1 MDTAPFEDI
10 SECQTLDAL
19 LRQKIVYLQLL
30 HGVVVAANEALTIAE
45 AMQRCLDQ
53 VCAHTGWPVGY
64 AYLPAEDVRGAMV
77 PRMFWHL
84 DDPGRFATFQ
94 AIMEGTCLA
103 PGGGLLEQVLTGGKP
118 AWIRDVT
125 EAPQVPWA
133 KHAAD
138 VGVKAGFAF
147 PVLVGAKVS
156 AVLEFFSTET
166 GEPEAALLD
175 VMAHMGTQLGR
186 VIERR
191 RAEETRAR
199 LAAIL
204 ESSDDAIIGTT
215 LDGTLVDWNTG
226 AERMYGYTRD
236 EVNGRPIAILVPS
249 DRLDEIA
256 EILARLRRG
265 ERVEDYETV
274 RVRQDGTLIDVS
286 LTFSPIL
293 DPTGH
298 MAGVSAITRDITR
311 RKRAEEALRKR
322 THDLGERIKE
332 LQCLYAIAAL
342 VAKPGSSLEEI
353 CQGIVEVMPLAWQ
366 YPEITCGRISLAGR
380 LFAMHGFTETMWKQ
394 GADICVCGDRVGALE
409 VYYLKEK
416 PACDEGPF
424 LKEERSLLNAIAEF
438 LGEAIERLWAEAAR
452 TRYAAQLQALAKA
465 SLAINSAMSLAEVM
479 KIVTEKARDIIGAH
493 QAVAGFTIDDN
504 WAQAIEAT
512 SFSDQYASYYG
523 YHARPDGSGIYRLVC
538 QTNRPM
544 RMTQTELEAHPAWRG
559 FGTAAGQHPPLR
571 GWLAAPLI
579 GRDDRNIGLI
589 QLSDRHEGDFTP
601 DDEAILVQLAQMA
614 SIAIEKTRLFE
625 EVHRSRE
632 QLQALSQRLLE
643 VQETERRS
651 IAREL
656 HDEIGQVLTGLKLT
670 LGMSAHVATGAADNG
685 LSYAQT
691 LVNDLIARVR
701 DLSLAL
707 RPAMLDDLGLLPALL
722 WLFERYSAQTNVQVD
737 CKHVGLEGRRFG
749 AAVETAAFRIVQE
762 ALTNVARHA
771 RVPSAIVRL
780 WADPNRLGVQ
790 IEDSGIG
797 FDPQA
802 TPAAS
807 SGLPGMRERA
817 SALGG
822 QLTIDSAPGSG
833 TRILAE
839 WPLNPKGKETT
850 WP

>member
-19 LRQKIVYLQLL
+19 LRQKIVSLQLL

-53 VCAHTGWPVGY
+53 VCAHTGWPIGH
-64 AYLPAEDVRGAMV
+64 AYLPAEDVTSEQA
-77 PRMFWHL
+77 PTTFWHL

-94 AIMEGTCLA
+94 TIIEGTCLT
-103 PGGGLLEQVLTGGKP
+103 PGVGLLEQVLASGKP

-125 EAPQVPWA
+125 DTPHVPWA

-138 VGVKAGFAF
+138 VGIKAGFAF
-147 PVLVGAKVS
+147 PVLVGATVS

-166 GEPEAALLD
+166 GEPEAVLLD

-204 ESSDDAIIGTT
+204 ESSDDAITGTT

-226 AERMYGYTRD
+226 AERIYGYRRD

-249 DRLDEIA
+249 DRLYELP

-265 ERVEDYETV
+265 ERVEHYETV
-274 RVRQDGTLIDVS
+274 RVRKDGTLIAVS

-293 DPTGH
+293 DLTGH
-298 MAGVSAITRDITR
+298 MVGVSAIARDITR

-353 CQGIVEVMPLAWQ
+353 CQGIVEVMPLAWR
-366 YPEITCGRISLAGR
+366 YPEIACGCIRLADR
-380 LFAMHGFTETMWKQ
+380 VFATQGFTETIWKQ
-394 GADICVCGDRVGALE
+394 RADICVDGDRVGALE
-409 VYYLKEK
+409 VYYLKEQS
-416 PACDEGPF
+416 ACDEGPF
-424 LKEERSLLNAIAEF
+424 LKEERNLLNAIAKF

-452 TRYAAQLQALAKA
+452 TRYATQLQALAKA
-465 SLAINSAMSLAEVM
+465 SLAINSAMSLVEAM

-493 QAVAGFTIDDN
+493 RAVMYFIEDGSWAQTTTVTSSSHMYAGFREG
-504 WAQAIEAT
+504 EAL
-512 SFSDQYASYYG
+512 
-523 YHARPDGSGIYRLVC
+523 PDVGLYRLVC
-538 QTNRPM
+538 EHNRPM
-544 RMTQTELEAHPAWRG
+544 RITQAEIEAHPAWQRP
-559 FGTAAGQHPPLR
+559 GTDARPRPPLR

-579 GRDDRNIGLI
+579 GRDDQNIGLI
-589 QLSDRHEGDFTP
+589 QLSDRYEGEFTE

-614 SIAIEKTRLFE
+614 SIAIEKARLFE
-625 EVHRSRE
+625 EVHHSRE

-771 RVPSAIVRL
+771 RVPSAMVRL
-780 WADPNRLGVQ
+780 WSDPNRLGVQ
-790 IEDSGIG
+790 IEDYGIG
-797 FDPQA
+797 FDPQTA
-802 TPAAS
+802 SAAS
-807 SGLPGMRERA
+807 SGLAGMRERA
-817 SALGG
+817 SALKGH
-822 QLTIDSAPGSG
+822 LSIESAPGSG
-833 TRILAE
+833 TRIMVE
-839 WPLNPKGKETT
+839 WPLGPKGGETP